1 MTQAAASIRREP
13 YFYFAVA
20 FIVAVIA
27 FWPSFFSKLDTTD
40 AAHTLHGVTATLW
53 MTIPIVQAW
62 LISQRKYDLHRKIG
76 YATASLIAPVLVVSG
91 LHMVQ
96 LMIVRYQQIH
106 ALRLLKFTFLDL
118 SAMTL
123 FVLFLVLAIVHA
135 RRKDIDGHARY
146 MAGTVLFALEPALE
160 RIFVFYVPGVDGFA
174 TAVYLAVASMEA
186 ILVVLIFLE
195 WRRGRVRLPF
205 PMALGFFA
213 LMHVCMTPV
222 ASSPRFAAFADW
234 FAAIG

>member
-1 MTQAAASIRREP
+1 VTQAAASIRREP

-40 AAHTLHGVTATLW
+40 AAHTLHGATATLW
-53 MTIPIVQAW
+53 M
-62 LISQRKYDLHRKIG
+62 ISQRKYDLHRKIG

-96 LMIVRYQQIH
+96 LMIVRYQEIH

-123 FVLFLVLAIVHA
+123 FVLFLVLAIIHA

-174 TAVYLAVASMEA
+174 TALYLAVISMEA